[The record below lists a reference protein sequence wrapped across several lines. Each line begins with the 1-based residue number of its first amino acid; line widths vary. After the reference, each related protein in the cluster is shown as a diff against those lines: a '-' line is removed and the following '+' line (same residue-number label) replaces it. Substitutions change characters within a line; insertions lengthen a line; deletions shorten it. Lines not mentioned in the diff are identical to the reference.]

1 MVKIKSVKENVLLLE
16 TMQPLLGMTKD
27 DYRKKLCKLYNFRNR
42 GTDEDNKRSESHC
55 SNQNKKKKSFVAL
68 YYV

>member
-27 DYRKKLCKLYNFRNR
+27 DYRKKLCKLYNFRDR
-42 GTDEDNKRSESHC
+42 GTDKDNKRSESH
-55 SNQNKKKKSFVAL
+55 SYQPKQKKSFVAL